1 MNFKGSARRRTADGI
16 ARAAGVIGCTE
27 NHLLAVMDVEAPR
40 GPFDAQGRPNILFEP
55 HVFYRNLS
63 GTKRSSAVAQK
74 LAHRSWGAIPY
85 GSYASQYGKLARAM
99 KIDTTAALKACSWGS
114 PQILGENHKIVG
126 YSTPQAMVEAFA
138 ESEDEQLMAMARF
151 IVSKKLGPA
160 LKRGEWAAFAKGY
173 NGSGYKKN
181 KYDTKLAAAFAKHNG
196 GYKMGLGIMSADLA
210 DEGAQE
216 VAAPIDIMPTM
227 VIKAGQERLVEL
239 GYVSV
244 GRPDGRV
251 GTMTVGAI
259 SAFQKDRGVPITG
272 EFDPATL
279 EELDAAAAE
288 GWARPLMQARTEASA
303 QEIKAKVPEAQ
314 AAWKAKLGGYGTA
327 IASGIG
333 FVGSSITSFA
343 GDAWESTREVREF
356 FGDIPTPVWFGVVGA
371 VALFMAYQA
380 RKAQTGTN
388 DAFRSGERV

>member
-55 HVFYRNLS
+55 HVFYRNLT
-63 GTKRSSAVAQK
+63 GAKRNSAVAQK
-74 LAHRSWGAIPY
+74 LAHKSWGSIPY

-99 KIDTTAALKACSWGS
+99 KIDATAALKACSWGS
-114 PQILGENHKIVG
+114 PQILGENHAVAG
-126 YSTPQAMVEAFA
+126 YPSAAKMVEAFA

-160 LKRGEWAAFAKGY
+160 LKRGDWAAFAKGY

-181 KYDTKLAAAFAKHNG
+181 KYDTKLAAAFTKHNG
-196 GYKMGLGIMSADLA
+196 GYRMGLGIMSADLA
-210 DEGAQE
+210 AEGAQD
-216 VAAPIDIMPTM
+216 VAAPIDIMPTI
-227 VIKAGQERLVEL
+227 VLQAGQTRLREL
-239 GYVSV
+239 GYFTA
-244 GRPDGRV
+244 GRPNGV
-251 GTMTVGAI
+251 HGTMSIGAV
-259 SAFQKDRGVPITG
+259 SSFQSDRGIAITG
-272 EFDPATL
+272 QFDEATMA
-279 EELDAAAAE
+279 ELDKAVAE
-288 GWARPLMQARTEASA
+288 GWARPLSMERTEASA
-303 QEIKAKVPEAQ
+303 QEIKAQVPEAQ
-314 AAWKAKLGGYGTA
+314 AAWKAKLGAYWTA
-327 IASGIG
+327 ALGGVG

-356 FGDIPTPVWFGVVGA
+356 FGDIPTPVWFGVVGGL
-371 VALFMAYQA
+371 ALFMAYQS
-380 RKAQTGTN
+380 RKAQKGTN